1 MNRVNALLLVA
12 LVACALGVVTSQH
25 KSRKL
30 FIELQAEQDLSRK
43 LQEEYT
49 QLTLE
54 QGTWSTNKRVEK
66 IASQSLGM
74 KLPDAKST
82 VVLAPQESGAAK

>member
-25 KSRKL
+25 KSRKF

-74 KLPDAKST
+74 KLPDANST

>member
-1 MNRVNALLLVA
+1 MTRLNALLLAA
-12 LVACALGVVTSQH
+12 LVLCALGAVTLQH
-25 KSRKL
+25 KARKL
-30 FIELQAEQDLSRK
+30 FIELQAEQDASRK

-54 QGTWSTNKRVEK
+54 QGTWSTNKRIER

-74 KLPDAKST
+74 RLPDAAST
-82 VVLAPQESGAAK
+82 VVLAPPEEGEAK

>member
-1 MNRVNALLLVA
+1 MTRLNAVLLA
-12 LVACALGVVTSQH
+12 AAVACALGVVTSQH
-25 KSRKL
+25 KARKL
-30 FIELQAEQDLSRK
+30 FVELQVEQDAARK

-54 QGTWSTNKRVEK
+54 QGTWSTNKRIEK

-82 VVLAPQESGAAK
+82 LVLAPQESGAAK

>member
-1 MNRVNALLLVA
+1 MTRVNALLLVV

-25 KSRKL
+25 KARKL
-30 FIELQAEQDLSRK
+30 FIELQVEQDTSRK

-54 QGTWSTNKRVEK
+54 QGTWSTNKRIEK

-74 KLPDAKST
+74 KLPDAKNT
-82 VVLAPQESGAAK
+82 VVLAPQQAESGK

>member
-1 MNRVNALLLVA
+1 MTRVNALLLVV

-25 KSRKL
+25 KARKL
-30 FIELQAEQDLSRK
+30 FIELQVEQDASRK

-54 QGTWSTNKRVEK
+54 QGTWSTNKRIEK
-66 IASQSLGM
+66 IATG
-74 KLPDAKST
+74 
-82 VVLAPQESGAAK
+82 

>member
-1 MNRVNALLLVA
+1 MTRVNAFLLAV
-12 LVACALGVVTSQH
+12 LVACALGAVTSQH
-25 KSRKL
+25 KARKL
-30 FIELQAEQDLSRK
+30 FIELQVEQDGARK

-54 QGTWSTNKRVEK
+54 QGTWSTNKRIER

-74 KLPDAKST
+74 QLPDAKNT
-82 VVLAPQESGAAK
+82 IVLAPREDGEAR

>member
-1 MNRVNALLLVA
+1 MTRLNAFLLAV

-25 KSRKL
+25 KARKL
-30 FIELQAEQDLSRK
+30 FIELQVEQDLSRK

-54 QGTWSTNKRVEK
+54 QGTWSTNKRIEK
-66 IASQSLGM
+66 IAAQSLGM
-74 KLPDAKST
+74 RLPDAKST
-82 VVLAPQESGAAK
+82 VVIAPPDSAGAK

>member
-74 KLPDAKST
+74 RLPDAKST
-82 VVLAPQESGAAK
+82 VVLVPQESGAAK

>member
-1 MNRVNALLLVA
+1 MTRVNALLLAV
-12 LVACALGVVTSQH
+12 LVACALGAVTSQH
-25 KSRKL
+25 KARKL
-30 FIELQAEQDLSRK
+30 FIELQVEQDQSRK
-43 LQEEYT
+43 FQEEYT

-54 QGTWSTNKRVEK
+54 QGTWSTNKRIEK

-82 VVLAPQESGAAK
+82 MVLAPQDGEAAK